1 MGLCTGYT
9 KKIWGIGVCLKS
21 LKLGL
26 YGQFNH
32 QALGSSIFWICWRYW
47 RWCYFPNGNSAIWRI
62 YREHFFR
69 GGRKENPGCL
79 WNSIHAWLRMSSR
92 NAADEWCCLPMKDAA
107 CDTRGRS
114 ALAHRS
120 NSRSLVG
127 NSILMFTHDQSPEYG
142 EIWVVSI
149 HTSWYTSSFYC
160 FVFVPFFG
168 WLTSEGWLGVV
179 GHFFKLQGAR
189 DPCFIALWILK
200 RHRICGD
207 LGLQWWISVDC
218 VTIGYSTR

>member
-1 MGLCTGYT
+1 MASLTIKHWGPLFSGFAEDTEDDVIFPTGT
-9 KKIWGIGVCLKS
+9 PLFGESIGNIS
-21 LKLGL
+21 
-26 YGQFNH
+26 
-32 QALGSSIFWICWRYW
+32 W
-47 RWCYFPNGNSAIWRI
+47 FP
-62 YREHFFR
+62 
-69 GGRKENPGCL
+69 GGRKQNPGCL
-79 WNSIHAWLRMSSR
+79 WNSIHVWLRMSSR
-92 NAADEWCCLPMKDAA
+92 NAADEWCFLPMKDAA

-127 NSILMFTHDQSPEYG
+127 NSILMFTHDKNPEYG

-179 GHFFKLQGAR
+179 GHFLKLQGAR